1 MSLIL
6 HIDTSSPL
14 CSVCIAENGKL
25 IAEKSATE
33 ENLHAKDISAMI
45 TGVLKIATI
54 PKESIKAVAING
66 GPGSYTG
73 LRIGTSVAK
82 GLCYGLDIPLICI
95 SSLQAMAAE
104 MIETQPTTGAVYIP
118 MIDARH
124 GNIYMGIYDPNC
136 QNLLNDTFVT
146 MNEEFFNI
154 YLRSY
159 KMRYLGGNGVSRQ
172 GAEFGTVVEN
182 ILSRACN
189 MIALS
194 FVRFKN
200 KQFDHLAYYEP
211 FYLKEYEVRTKI
223 N

>member
-6 HIDTSSPL
+6 HIDTSSAL

-82 GLCYGLDIPLICI
+82 GLCYGLDIPLIGI

-104 MIETQPTTGAVYIP
+104 MIEA
-118 MIDARH
+118 
-124 GNIYMGIYDPNC
+124 
-136 QNLLNDTFVT
+136 
-146 MNEEFFNI
+146 
-154 YLRSY
+154 
-159 KMRYLGGNGVSRQ
+159 
-172 GAEFGTVVEN
+172 
-182 ILSRACN
+182 
-189 MIALS
+189 
-194 FVRFKN
+194 
-200 KQFDHLAYYEP
+200 
-211 FYLKEYEVRTKI
+211 
-223 N
+223 